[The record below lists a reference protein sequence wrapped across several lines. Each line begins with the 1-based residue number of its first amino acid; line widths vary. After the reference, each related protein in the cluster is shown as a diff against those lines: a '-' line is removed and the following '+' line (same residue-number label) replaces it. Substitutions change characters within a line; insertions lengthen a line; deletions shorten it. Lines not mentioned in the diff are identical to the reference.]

1 MLVLW
6 DNTTPYYSENYTNR
20 LPSDCS
26 MWKNS
31 GQTMTE
37 LAENLDLFII
47 TFIIFPDTSHPCS
60 KSVNGESVSNDD
72 NDPFLSTYI
81 RSNTN
86 WLNSETKRLVQHTTW
101 CQEREQG
108 TAWSGEMTWSLKGQ
122 VYMHWWGAE
131 IETNVAVNQV
141 LAFQLNILTWFK
153 LMNIYLTYC
162 KNKTCKVE
170 SHWGLNPAE
179 MPSLRVEWKGREI
192 SISET
197 PPWESYSPPPFP
209 LLV

>member
-1 MLVLW
+1 
-6 DNTTPYYSENYTNR
+6 
-20 LPSDCS
+20 

-122 VYMHWWGAE
+122 VYMH
-131 IETNVAVNQV
+131 
-141 LAFQLNILTWFK
+141 
-153 LMNIYLTYC
+153 
-162 KNKTCKVE
+162 
-170 SHWGLNPAE
+170 
-179 MPSLRVEWKGREI
+179 
-192 SISET
+192 
-197 PPWESYSPPPFP
+197 
-209 LLV
+209 